1 MQDTITVRSDREI
14 AVPPIP
20 DMKTLGRLFLGG
32 LAGLVVWE
40 FWARVITVWVVG
52 GPLEP
57 PGLIISLVVT
67 WTGYELNYEV
77 ARMLHYV
84 VGIVGYPVAYWV
96 ISRGLRRWAP
106 ILDIAVW
113 ALFSAYLVFAVVKGF
128 ATTFMGSFW
137 LFVTL
142 LSLTRLINP
151 NKLIADSLSWG
162 SFTWFNAL
170 GIMAPL
176 AGLPFLLLDGG
187 DLLSF
192 MSWAGHVIYGALAVY
207 VYGRLSKSD
216 G

>member
-1 MQDTITVRSDREI
+1 MTPSI

-20 DMKTLGRLFLGG
+20 DVRTLGRLALGG
-32 LAGLVVWE
+32 VAGLVVWE

-57 PGLIISLVVT
+57 PALIISLVQH

-77 ARMLHYV
+77 ARALHYL
-84 VGIVGYPVAYWV
+84 VGVVGYPVAYWIV
-96 ISRGLRRWAP
+96 SRGLRNWAP
-106 ILDIAVW
+106 IFDIGVW
-113 ALFSAYLVFAVVKGF
+113 AIFTAYLVYAFAKGF
-128 ATTFMGSFW
+128 GTPFMGAFW
-137 LFVTL
+137 VLVTA
-142 LSLTRLINP
+142 LSATRFFNP
-151 NKLIADSLSWG
+151 DSLIADSLSWG

-187 DLLSF
+187 DWLSF
-192 MSWAGHVIYGALAVY
+192 MSWAGHVIYGAIAVY
-207 VYGRLSKSD
+207 VFAKLAGTK